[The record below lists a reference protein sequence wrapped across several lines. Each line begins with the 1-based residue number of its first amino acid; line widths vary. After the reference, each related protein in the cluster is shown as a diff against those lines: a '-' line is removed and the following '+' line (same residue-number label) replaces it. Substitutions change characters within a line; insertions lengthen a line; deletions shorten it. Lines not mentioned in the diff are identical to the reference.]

1 MEDKISSTVKYLV
14 EHDMKEIQQLLKVFE
29 DTAGTYYEE
38 ELEKL
43 RELVETW
50 IEEEIQ
56 GKETDLNDIK
66 AVLIQLERSRILKS
80 NLTRFETVL
89 NDIRENRHRITK
101 AIRPMAFI
109 FENSNN
115 EEELIRHIN
124 HMVREKLINEEQ
136 REELLKEEELDL
148 DKVIQQLK
156 QVKVGRGL
164 KFLPRLTNDLLN
176 KKQELLT
183 SLKNAKNPKQMK
195 CNLIGV
201 LDELLQRRG
210 ISKQTHKDLIEQ
222 HELDR

>member
-1 MEDKISSTVKYLV
+1 
-14 EHDMKEIQQLLKVFE
+14 
-29 DTAGTYYEE
+29 
-38 ELEKL
+38 
-43 RELVETW
+43 
-50 IEEEIQ
+50 
-56 GKETDLNDIK
+56 
-66 AVLIQLERSRILKS
+66 
-80 NLTRFETVL
+80 
-89 NDIRENRHRITK
+89 
-101 AIRPMAFI
+101 MAFI

-183 SLKNAKNPKQMK
+183 SLKDAKNSKQMK